1 MKKLISIAL
10 AASSLLLVY
19 GSQAWA
25 WDDGDWGRDDRWHRY
40 PHQHHSSFVLVYGD
54 HWPVYRQPVYYQSVY
69 YQPVQVIPAPVSD
82 TVVINILNDNGSY
95 TPVSLRRV
103 GGVYVGPR
111 GEQYLNLPTID
122 QLKPVY
128 GLK

>member
-1 MKKLISIAL
+1 MKKLIAVAL
-10 AASSLLLVY
+10 AAGSLLLVH

-25 WDDGDWGRDDRWHRY
+25 WEGRGWEGHRDRWHRH
-40 PHQHHSSFVLVYGD
+40 PQHSSFVVVYGD
-54 HWPVYRQPVYYQSVY
+54 SRPVY
-69 YQPVQVIPAPVSD
+69 YQPVQMIPAPVSD
-82 TVVINILNDNGSY
+82 TVVINIPNENGSY
-95 TPVSLRRV
+95 TPVTLRRV

-111 GEQYLNLPTID
+111 GEQYLNLPTVE